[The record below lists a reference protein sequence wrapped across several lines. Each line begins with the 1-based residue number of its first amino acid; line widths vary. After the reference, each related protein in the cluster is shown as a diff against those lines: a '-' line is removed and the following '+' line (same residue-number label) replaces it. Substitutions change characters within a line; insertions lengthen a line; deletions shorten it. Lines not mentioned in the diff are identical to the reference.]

1 LDDTGVGLPDRRR
14 VGLRSV
20 LLGFTLG
27 SVQPMV
33 MSLLH
38 QLAPEDRYGEA
49 VAMRVIVINA
59 SSVGIPIVCGAA
71 GSLIGAAGVFWA
83 AGLMVGAGARLAL
96 GLRQPR

>member
-1 LDDTGVGLPDRRR
+1 LGL
-14 VGLRSV
+14 
-20 LLGFTLG
+20 TLG

-38 QLAPEDRYGEA
+38 QLSPAHRYGEA

-59 SSVGIPIVCGAA
+59 SSVGIPMVSGVA

-83 AGLMVGAGARLAL
+83 AGLLVGAGAKLAL
-96 GLRQPR
+96 GLRTSGSGRAP